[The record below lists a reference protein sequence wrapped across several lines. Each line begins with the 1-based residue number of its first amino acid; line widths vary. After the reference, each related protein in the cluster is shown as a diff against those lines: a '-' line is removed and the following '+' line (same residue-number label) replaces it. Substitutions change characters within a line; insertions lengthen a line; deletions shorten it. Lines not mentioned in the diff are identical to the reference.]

1 MVRPYC
7 CCQESVKFIKT
18 FSVSYAYITRH
29 LGISTL
35 QSLTPNDPEHYEAR
49 RLVGKLVP
57 FLTDRQSMKLY
68 PNLSTVIT
76 DIWST
81 FGLVRRI
88 TPPRN
93 LGDQLIIVIKG
104 RDDK

>member
-7 CCQESVKFIKT
+7 FFQKRVKFIKT
-18 FSVSYAYITRH
+18 FSISYAYITRH

-35 QSLTPNDPEHYEAR
+35 QTLTPNDPEHYEAR
-49 RLVGKLVP
+49 RLVFKLVP
-57 FLTDRQSMKLY
+57 FLTDRKSMQLY

-76 DIWST
+76 DVWST
-81 FGLVRRI
+81 IGLVRRI
-88 TPPRN
+88 VHPRN
-93 LGDQLIIVIKG
+93 LGDQLIIISKG